1 MNLINEAS
9 EIRFEKERDAL
20 KRQKEISIAFAGE
33 SATAKAEVERQYEE
47 KLKKME
53 HDRAVRQKKQAIF
66 NAVINTAQAVT
77 SALASYD
84 YTSAILFAVL
94 GAAQIAVISSQEIPE
109 YYLGTDNAQEGLA
122 YTQEKGAEI
131 ITDKN
136 GKVKTTGTN
145 KGAQLTMMEKGDK
158 VYTAEQSKEMMFNK
172 MFNNLMIDNGINHSS
187 QQQNNSLSKE
197 DFNSGINR
205 LQNTIDS
212 KESFE
217 MIRDARGERIYKK
230 SQGNKVELLN
240 NRLKIKSFNV

>member
-1 MNLINEAS
+1 M
-9 EIRFEKERDAL
+9 
-20 KRQKEISIAFAGE
+20 
-33 SATAKAEVERQYEE
+33 
-47 KLKKME
+47 
-53 HDRAVRQKKQAIF
+53 
-66 NAVINTAQAVT
+66 
-77 SALASYD
+77 
-84 YTSAILFAVL
+84 
-94 GAAQIAVISSQEIPE
+94 
-109 YYLGTDNAQEGLA
+109 A
-122 YTQEKGAEI
+122 YAQEKGAEI

-136 GKVKTTGTN
+136 GKVKTTGNN

-187 QQQNNSLSKE
+187 QNQNNSLSKE

-230 SQGNKVELLN
+230 TQGNKVELLN